1 MNNTVKSVQISF
13 SGSGDSGCI
22 DDVAFYDAA
31 GTQISYEVVKESAL
45 GDINMD
51 SVLDRAMSELGCSG
65 WEIDSGSNGLLAFN
79 ISANDDGAF
88 RFDLDVSESHVCFF
102 EEESENVLLT
112 HTESPILMIEGWSY
126 GEKTYEFEIA
136 GGGDSG
142 SINDMCELA
151 NGQRV
156 EIDDDTP
163 QALVNTLSEI
173 PFQWLESERPG
184 WEIDAGSEAKLTVS
198 INANG
203 EVRCDTENS
212 YINSF
217 SDASEYQSLSDVS
230 FLIRGEEITLVEPLA
245 AVDGTEVD
253 PMSPAGGSISSP
265 SM

>member
-45 GDINMD
+45 GDINMNT
-51 SVLDRAMSELGCSG
+51 VLDRAMSELGCSG

-79 ISANDDGAF
+79 ISANNDGAF
-88 RFDLDVSESHVCFF
+88 RLDLDVSESEVIYF
-102 EEESENVLLT
+102 EEESESVGLT
-112 HTESPILMIEGWSY
+112 QSESTIEEIEGWSY

-136 GGGDSG
+136 GSGDSG

-151 NGQRV
+151 NGERV
-156 EIDDDTP
+156 AIDEDTP
-163 QALVNTLSEI
+163 QALVKTLNQI
-173 PFQWLESERPG
+173 PFQWLESELPG

-217 SDASEYQSLSDVS
+217 SDSSEHQSLSAVS
-230 FLIRGEEITLVEPLA
+230 FQISGDEITVVEPTA
-245 AVDGTEVD
+245 AGAEKD
-253 PMSPAGGSISSP
+253 PMLPATGADQSP